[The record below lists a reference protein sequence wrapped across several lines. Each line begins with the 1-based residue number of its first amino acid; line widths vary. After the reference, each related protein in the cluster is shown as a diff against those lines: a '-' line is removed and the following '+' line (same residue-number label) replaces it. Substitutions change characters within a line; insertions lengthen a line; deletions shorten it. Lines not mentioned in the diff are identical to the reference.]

1 MYALNNL
8 SGKFPRRGL
17 ARSVSTLRRVVQKM
31 GQRRGRN
38 ESVWSDNFALNVEAQ
53 RVIRLRLAAV
63 AQGGPSALP
72 EIRLMVTEKIVAL
85 LHATGMLARGG
96 SARAVLLYYRSRVQA
111 NERRLSLS
119 MKPSLL
125 HRATQKLLRRVT
137 RIA

>member
-1 MYALNNL
+1 MYVLNNL

-17 ARSVSTLRRVVQKM
+17 ARSVSTLRRIVQKM
-31 GQRRGRN
+31 SQRRN
-38 ESVWSDNFALNVEAQ
+38 ERVWSDTFALNIEAQ

-72 EIRLMVTEKIVAL
+72 EIRLMVMEKIVAL

-125 HRATQKLLRRVT
+125 HRATNKLLRRVT

>member
-1 MYALNNL
+1 MYVLNNL

-17 ARSVSTLRRVVQKM
+17 ARSASTLRRIVQKM
-31 GQRRGRN
+31 SQRRN
-38 ESVWSDNFALNVEAQ
+38 ERVWSDTFALNIEAQ

-72 EIRLMVTEKIVAL
+72 EIRLMVMEKIVAL

-125 HRATQKLLRRVT
+125 HRATNKLLRRVT

>member
-17 ARSVSTLRRVVQKM
+17 ARSVSTLRRIVQKM
-31 GQRRGRN
+31 SQRRN
-38 ESVWSDNFALNVEAQ
+38 ERVWSDTFALNIEAQ

-72 EIRLMVTEKIVAL
+72 EIRLMVMEKIVAL

-125 HRATQKLLRRVT
+125 HRATNKLLRRVT